1 MFEPE
6 INNLAAR
13 VTTLG
18 LSTTNTV
25 GGEVSG
31 NGYTPLAPAYGPAAS
46 DAADI
51 TAPLE
56 FDGPVGTVAT
66 HLIYRVAAGVLA
78 VRPLAAPRTF
88 NSDGRLDV
96 VSAEITATLGA

>member
-13 VTTLG
+13 ITTLG

-25 GGEVSG
+25 GGEVTG
-31 NGYTPLAPAYGPAAS
+31 GGYAPLAPTYGAAAS
-46 DAADI
+46 DAADL
-51 TAPLE
+51 AAVLE
-56 FDGPVGTVAT
+56 YDGPAGTIVT
-66 HLIYRVAAGVLA
+66 HLIYRVAAGVLS

-96 VSAEITATLGA
+96 ISAEITAALGA

>member
-6 INNLAAR
+6 INNLASR
-13 VTTLG
+13 ITTLG
-18 LSTTNTV
+18 LSTTNTA

-31 NGYTPLAPAYGPAAS
+31 GGYAALAPTYDAAAS
-46 DAADI
+46 DAADL

-56 FDGPVGTVAT
+56 FDGPNGTVVT
-66 HLIYRVAAGVLA
+66 HVIYRVAAGVLA

-88 NSDGRLDV
+88 NSDGRLDL
-96 VSAEITATLGA
+96 VSAEITATLGS

>member
-13 VTTLG
+13 ITTLG
-18 LSTTNTV
+18 LSTTNGV

-31 NGYTPLAPAYGPAAS
+31 GGYVALAPNYAAAAQ
-46 DAADI
+46 DAADL

-56 FDGPVGTVAT
+56 FDGPPGTTVT
-66 HLIYRVAAGVLA
+66 HVIYRVAAGVLA
-78 VRPLAAPRTF
+78 VRPLAASRTF
-88 NSDGRLDV
+88 NSDGRLDLI
-96 VSAEITATLGA
+96 SAEITAALEA